1 MASILLQQ
9 CPILVFLASHPEMV
23 GKDPARPALLSFA
36 GHAWAYKSINRIVLG
51 VLYSQGIIM
60 RIFLGG
66 VLGVALGELEL
77 SLALAA
83 ADQFAAHLA
92 NSLGVEHLVFLLP
105 NNGANL
111 L

>member
-1 MASILLQQ
+1 
-9 CPILVFLASHPEMV
+9 
-23 GKDPARPALLSFA
+23 
-36 GHAWAYKSINRIVLG
+36 
-51 VLYSQGIIM
+51 M

-66 VLGVALGELEL
+66 VLGVAFGELEL

-105 NNGANL
+105 NNGADL